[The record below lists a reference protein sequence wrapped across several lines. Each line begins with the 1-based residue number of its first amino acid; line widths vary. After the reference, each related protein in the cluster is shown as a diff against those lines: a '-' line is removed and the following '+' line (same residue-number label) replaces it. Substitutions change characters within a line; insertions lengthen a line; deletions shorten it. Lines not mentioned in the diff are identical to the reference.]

1 MFRENRISGDPTLP
15 FNSLAMPGYADL
27 TAEGLSD
34 ETAGTVIIESN
45 HFRCQCDSV
54 AWLIAAMEH
63 DYQKV
68 IQPLSTTGC
77 VVITNKQLPAAEL
90 QILRHSNKYFIIY
103 LKLK

>member
-1 MFRENRISGDPTLP
+1 MQEGDPHQSGLVFRENRISGDPTLP

-68 IQPLSTTGC
+68 FQPKSTF
-77 VVITNKQLPAAEL
+77 NNEKE
-90 QILRHSNKYFIIY
+90 Y
-103 LKLK
+103 LNS